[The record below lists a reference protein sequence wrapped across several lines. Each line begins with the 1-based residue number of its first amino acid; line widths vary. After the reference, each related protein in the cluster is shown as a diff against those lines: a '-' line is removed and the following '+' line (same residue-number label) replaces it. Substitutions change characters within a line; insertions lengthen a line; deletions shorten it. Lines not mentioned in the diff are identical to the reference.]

1 MLIRDH
7 KNMLF
12 ELADVSGIFWI
23 YKELCQK
30 ASDRTPSLVQLKT
43 FAQPLTSY
51 LRDDFTYVYYLWPA
65 VQGVMF
71 FIPAPHPL
79 LFYFF
84 TVGIHLT

>member
-1 MLIRDH
+1 MLIRDY

-23 YKELCQK
+23 CKEFYQK

-51 LRDDFTYVYYLWPA
+51 LRDDFTYVYYL
-65 VQGVMF
+65 
-71 FIPAPHPL
+71 
-79 LFYFF
+79 
-84 TVGIHLT
+84 